1 MGWFLSAFSIRNSA
15 DKKTKNVAVNVFIGV
30 MAANTVMIASLFVA
44 SFVLSGV
51 LIQMPIDDAARR
63 KVACG
68 IDDNVSCTGCN
79 GELPGQC
86 PEWEIEDVTRILQT
100 QLKQSATVAA
110 ILILYAISVLRF
122 GFVLRKHLSMYQID
136 YV

>member
-1 MGWFLSAFSIRNSA
+1 
-15 DKKTKNVAVNVFIGV
+15 
-30 MAANTVMIASLFVA
+30 MASNTVMIASLFVA

-51 LIQMPIDDAARR
+51 LLQVPIDDAARR

-79 GELPGQC
+79 GELLEQC
-86 PEWEIEDVTRILQT
+86 PEWRIDDVTRILQT

-110 ILILYAISVLRF
+110 ILILYSISVLRF